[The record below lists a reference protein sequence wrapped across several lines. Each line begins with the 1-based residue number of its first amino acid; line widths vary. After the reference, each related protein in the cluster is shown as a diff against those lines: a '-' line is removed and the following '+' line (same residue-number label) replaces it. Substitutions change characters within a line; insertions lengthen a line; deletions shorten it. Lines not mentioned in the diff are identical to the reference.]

1 MHLFGPWKGDDIFMK
16 KIIFFLIAMLLFSG
30 CGAKNRQCE
39 NTESTEKAVNETA
52 EKKRDN
58 TDPKREIFVLD
69 GLDNTLIG
77 WGIKKNEGAAP
88 DVPSDIKEML
98 KKYNGFYM
106 GDENSSRIYLTFDEG
121 YENGHTADILD
132 TLKKN
137 DVKAAFFVTGAYV
150 EREAE
155 LVKRMAKEGHIIG
168 NHSVNHPSL
177 PETGDEEFEKELKE
191 LDDMVEKITGI
202 KMKYVRPP
210 KGEYS
215 ERVLAHISNMGYT
228 SVFWSFAYLDWDV
241 TMQRGAD
248 YAYNQIMPYT
258 VGGEVLL
265 LHAVSADNADV
276 LDRFIK
282 DARSKGFE
290 FGSIDE
296 IG

>member
-1 MHLFGPWKGDDIFMK
+1 MK
-16 KIIFFLIAMLLFSG
+16 KIFLSKAILLLIPLLLLCG
-30 CGAKNRQCE
+30 CGTKREQPETTVKTECE
-39 NTESTEKAVNETA
+39 DKAGEKPEQKE
-52 EKKRDN
+52 EKEE
-58 TDPKREIFVLD
+58 REIFTLE

-106 GDENSSRIYLTFDEG
+106 GDEKSNKIYLTFDEG

-155 LVKRMAKEGHIIG
+155 LVKRMAEEGHIVG

-177 PETGDEEFEKELKE
+177 PEIGDEEFEKELKE

-215 ERVLAHISNMGYT
+215 ERVLAHISDMGYT

-241 TMQRGAD
+241 TMQCGAD
-248 YAYNQIMPYT
+248 YAYNHIMPYT

-265 LHAVSADNADV
+265 LHAVSADNADA
-276 LDRFIK
+276 LERFIK
-282 DARSKGFE
+282 DARAKGFE

>member
-1 MHLFGPWKGDDIFMK
+1 MK
-16 KIIFFLIAMLLFSG
+16 KTALLLTLVLLLTG
-30 CGAKNRQCE
+30 CGRSKPE
-39 NTESTEKAVNETA
+39 NMLTQTA
-52 EKKRDN
+52 AEADR
-58 TDPKREIFVLD
+58 VQMSLD

-77 WGIKKNEGAAP
+77 WGIKKNEGKAP
-88 DVPSDIKEML
+88 DVPTNIKEML

-106 GDENSSRIYLTFDEG
+106 GDESGNRLYLTFDEG

-132 TLKKN
+132 ILKKN
-137 DVKAAFFVTGAYV
+137 GVKAAFFVTGAYV
-150 EREAE
+150 EREPE
-155 LVKRMAKEGHIIG
+155 LVKRMVKEGHIVG

-177 PETGDEEFEKELKE
+177 PQIRDEECEKELKE
-191 LDDMVEKITGI
+191 LDAEVEKLTGV

-241 TMQRGAD
+241 TMQKGAD
-248 YAYNQIMPYT
+248 YAYSQIMPYT

-282 DARSKGFE
+282 DAKAKGFE

>member
-1 MHLFGPWKGDDIFMK
+1 MK
-16 KIIFFLIAMLLFSG
+16 KTVLLFLFILILTG
-30 CGAKNRQCE
+30 CKAKNPCEVPTQAEVADERQQVSLE
-39 NTESTEKAVNETA
+39 
-52 EKKRDN
+52 
-58 TDPKREIFVLD
+58 

-77 WGIKKNEGAAP
+77 WGIKKNEGKAP
-88 DVPSDIKEML
+88 DVPTNIKEML

-106 GDENSSRIYLTFDEG
+106 GDESGKKLYLTFDEG

-132 TLKKN
+132 ILKKN
-137 DVKAAFFVTGAYV
+137 GVKAAFFVTGAYV
-150 EREAE
+150 DREAD

-177 PETGDEEFEKELKE
+177 PQISDEELEKELKE
-191 LDDMVEKITGI
+191 LDKSVEKLTGV

-241 TMQRGAD
+241 TMQKGAD
-248 YAYNQIMPYT
+248 YAYSQIMPYT

-282 DARSKGFE
+282 DAKAKGFE

-296 IG
+296 IS